1 MNNVINYL
9 AYVPKSLVAT
19 ASMAVLSVTAIAGPA
34 AMNGIA
40 TANEGAVRMEADTKI
55 ANVTQGDESYS
66 DSVDAKVD
74 DIVKVQLWYHNME
87 DWDSGKTADNLRA
100 SVDIPKSQGQNQTI
114 TTSLSADNELDFT
127 PASNFSADV
136 NLSLEHAF
144 LEYEEGTAK
153 WRHNQGAADGREECI
168 TKHEPIP
175 DDDPN
180 DCYTTDPISDDIV
193 SDGGVLIEDEYQPSF
208 EYQSTITVEARVRAD
223 AVKINK
229 EVRNVTEGEEDFT
242 VENTASP
249 GDELEYRIRFEN
261 MGNTVL
267 EDVMV
272 GDNLPKYTSYV
283 EDSTRLINMNTG
295 AEGRDI
301 ENNNVTEG
309 GINVG
314 HYEPGS
320 VGYVDLRAEIDPI
333 NVFEQ
338 CGIYTLHN
346 VGVVRPDGMNE
357 FYNTAHTDVDIPCE
371 EPEDK
376 FARCVDLSASATS
389 GKPGLEVDFE
399 AEFDSENLE
408 VEGFTINYGDGNTD
422 QVTGTSANHT
432 YDEVG
437 EYEARVTNI
446 ITDDGTKDVDHDDCV
461 VTITVD
467 EKPVDEE
474 VPEQLP
480 EAGFGGPLAAL
491 FGSGALGASIRS
503 WLASRRKLSESLLG

>member
-1 MNNVINYL
+1 MKNVINYL
-9 AYVPKSLVAT
+9 AYVPRSVVAS

-34 AMNGIA
+34 AMNGMA
-40 TANEGAVRMEADTKI
+40 SADEGPVRMEADTRI

-87 DWDSGKTADNLRA
+87 DWDSGKTANNLRA
-100 SVDIPKSQGQNQTI
+100 SVDIPKSQGQDQTI
-114 TTSLSADNELDFT
+114 TASLSADNQLDFT

-136 NLSLEHAF
+136 SLSLDHAF

-153 WRHNQGAADGREECI
+153 WRHNQGAADGRDECI

-180 DCYTTDPISDDIV
+180 DCYVTESISDDIV
-193 SDGGVLIEDEYQPSF
+193 SEGGVLIEDEYQPSF

-229 EVRNVTEGEEDFT
+229 EVRNVSEGEEDFS

-301 ENNNVTEG
+301 ENNNVTRG

-357 FYNTAHTDVDIPCE
+357 FYNTAHTDVEIPCE
-371 EPEDK
+371 DPEVDK
-376 FARCVDLSASATS
+376 FARCVDLNASATS
-389 GKPGLEVDFE
+389 GEPGLEVDFE
-399 AEFDSENLE
+399 AEFDVDNLE
-408 VEGFTINYGDGNTD
+408 LEGFTISYGDGNTD
-422 QVTGTSANHT
+422 QVTGTTASHIYEN
-432 YDEVG
+432 VG
-437 EYEARVTNI
+437 EYEARVTSM
-446 ITDDGTKDVDHDDCV
+446 ITDDGAKDVGHDDCV
-461 VTITVD
+461 ATITI
-467 EKPVDEE
+467 EE
-474 VPEQLP
+474 PEEELPEELP
-480 EAGFGGPLAAL
+480 EAGFGGPLMAL
-491 FGSGALGASIRS
+491 LGSGALGASIRS
-503 WLASRRKLSESLLG
+503 WFASRRKLSESLLG